1 MVVQARS
8 AAHFYFRCNISIT
21 GLLRLQRPAVGR
33 TAAFSPG
40 IAELLLAEL
49 NRLDPHL
56 LDKLRV
62 G

>member
-8 AAHFYFRCNISIT
+8 AANFFRCNISIT
-21 GLLRLQRPAVGR
+21 GLNLVLLANRSIA
-33 TAAFSPG
+33 SPG

-56 LDKLRV
+56 RDIHRV